1 MTMPT
6 SPESSIFDS
15 AALVMLHG
23 GARPMVDGV
32 AQADVS
38 GLSHK
43 NDFALARSL
52 GDWRDARQA
61 SQGVVISPSQRIRG
75 FCEQRGEDDPSNA
88 RQGSQDR
95 HVTLLIELTLG
106 ILLSISEPL
115 SQMVDAVIGLAD
127 LAVDEIEPLGDG
139 FEMGRRRVHGSGGG
153 RDGWR
158 FQPFDH
164 PSCCQAADAM
174 AFEEPVDRCLAHAHC
189 LVRCWDQTPQ
199 VEEPAGGDI
208 VGKFEKLRI
217 ITPQKFPDAIAKPIA
232 LGAQVVGDTRPFAQL
247 HDGRINW
254 PQGPEAARIGPERI
268 GENLGVAA
276 VVLGAGGREAITK
289 AIELLWIDGVNPETT
304 LHQAFDDGA
313 MWDLDRDEDGI
324 GRRPVNF
331 KVQATISA
339 SPWPPCAKARSPT
352 LRPLASDRRT

>member
-1 MTMPT
+1 
-6 SPESSIFDS
+6 
-15 AALVMLHG
+15 MLHG
-23 GARPMVDGV
+23 DARPMVDGV

-158 FQPFDH
+158 FQPFEH

-217 ITPQKFPDAIAKPIA
+217 ITPQKFPDAIAKPTLTELA
-232 LGAQVVGDTRPFAQL
+232 DTARRCGYKAQSCETNGGA
-247 HDGRINW
+247 
-254 PQGPEAARIGPERI
+254 
-268 GENLGVAA
+268 NL
-276 VVLGAGGREAITK
+276 I
-289 AIELLWIDGVNPETT
+289 
-304 LHQAFDDGA
+304 
-313 MWDLDRDEDGI
+313 
-324 GRRPVNF
+324 
-331 KVQATISA
+331 
-339 SPWPPCAKARSPT
+339 
-352 LRPLASDRRT
+352 

>member
-1 MTMPT
+1 MTMPM

-15 AALVMLHG
+15 AALVMLHS
-23 GARPMVDGV
+23 GARPMVDSV

-88 RQGSQDR
+88 QQGSQDR
-95 HVTLLIELTLG
+95 HVTLLIELPLG

-127 LAVDEIEPLGDG
+127 LAVDQIEPLGDG

-158 FQPFDH
+158 FQPFEH
-164 PSCCQAADAM
+164 PSFYSPIEA
-174 AFEEPVDRCLAHAHC
+174 PN
-189 LVRCWDQTPQ
+189 PQ
-199 VEEPAGGDI
+199 S
-208 VGKFEKLRI
+208 RI
-217 ITPQKFPDAIAKPIA
+217 S
-232 LGAQVVGDTRPFAQL
+232 
-247 HDGRINW
+247 
-254 PQGPEAARIGPERI
+254 AARRHPHHR
-268 GENLGVAA
+268 
-276 VVLGAGGREAITK
+276 
-289 AIELLWIDGVNPETT
+289 
-304 LHQAFDDGA
+304 
-313 MWDLDRDEDGI
+313 
-324 GRRPVNF
+324 
-331 KVQATISA
+331 
-339 SPWPPCAKARSPT
+339 
-352 LRPLASDRRT
+352 